1 MTQTSLIERLA
12 HRLKMTQS
20 ETHHLLKAVTSE
32 WTDQLARE
40 EAFTIPGLGTFR
52 TEIQDTR
59 TRYSPHHD
67 QMLLL
72 PPKVHV
78 RFSPS
83 QSLKDALLEQ
93 EGTK

>member
-1 MTQTSLIERLA
+1 MTQTELIEQLA
-12 HRLKMTQS
+12 HRLEKPQA
-20 ETHHLLKAVTSE
+20 ETRRLLKAVTSE
-32 WTDQLARE
+32 WTDLLARE
-40 EAFTIPGLGTFR
+40 EAFTIPELGTFR

-72 PPKVHV
+72 PPRVQV

-83 QSLKDALLEQ
+83 QKLKEVLLEQ
-93 EGTK
+93 DGPS